1 MKNLF
6 DASFSKYI
14 APTVVKVIYVL
25 IMIMIGI
32 FYLIFVVSAFSAN
45 QLMGWFTMLILGPL
59 VALLYLVMIRV
70 GLESMLATIRTAE
83 NTTELLRLASY
94 GQAPGGGSHAA
105 AGYRGP
111 YPSGQHLP
119 EEGSAP

>member
-45 QLMGWFTMLILGPL
+45 QLIGWFTMLVLGPL

-70 GLESMLATIRTAE
+70 GLESMLASIRTAE
-83 NTTELLRLASY
+83 NTTELVRLASY
-94 GQAPGGGSHAA
+94 GHESAGGSYAA
-105 AGYRGP
+105 TSFRGP
-111 YPSGQHLP
+111 YSSDPYLRD
-119 EEGSAP
+119 EGSAT

>member
-45 QLMGWFTMLILGPL
+45 QLMGWFTMLFLGPL

-70 GLESMLATIRTAE
+70 GLESMLASIRIAE
-83 NTTELLRLASY
+83 NTTELVRLASY
-94 GQAPGGGSHAA
+94 GQASGGGSYAA
-105 AGYRGP
+105 TGYRGS

-119 EEGSAP
+119 EEGSTT